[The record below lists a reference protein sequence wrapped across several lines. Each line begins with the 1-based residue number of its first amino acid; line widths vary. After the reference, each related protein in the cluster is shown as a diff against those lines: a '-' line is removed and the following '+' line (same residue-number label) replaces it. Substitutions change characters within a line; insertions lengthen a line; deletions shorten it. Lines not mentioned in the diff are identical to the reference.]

1 MKYKLIVRHEAE
13 SELLEAAKWYEEK
26 VKGLGTNFLLNVEAT
41 IESILRIPEAYTP
54 NYKNTRRALVRKYP
68 FGIHY
73 IIDKDNIVILAIF
86 HASRNPK
93 EWKKRIYKS

>member
-1 MKYKLIVRHEAE
+1 
-13 SELLEAAKWYEEK
+13 
-26 VKGLGTNFLLNVEAT
+26 VKGFGANSLLNAETT

-54 NYKNTRRALVRKYP
+54 KYRNTRRVLVRKFP

-73 IIDKDNIVILAIF
+73 IIDKENIVILAIF

-93 EWKKRIYKS
+93 EWKKRISKS